1 MDNRTII
8 GIDVSKNKA
17 NVAVTRDLRIIK
29 EFVMPLDVLGF
40 SQLKQ
45 VMIQCN
51 QTPEIV
57 FEATGVY
64 SRRLEN
70 YLRQQHLNYHILNP
84 LTAKNR
90 ISTGSRLRK
99 NDRRDARRL
108 AITEFTEETTPYLL
122 AYQQDPVYRELMDM
136 NRYYDQLNED
146 KKRARNRAHR
156 VLQLTFASFTDSK
169 DGFNL
174 DNQAPWKL
182 LTLFPHAQ
190 CVREIEDLNEL
201 EAKILAAHFKGIG
214 PKTSHK
220 YARQLWKVAA
230 KNGDA
235 VSVTSDNVRQLQELA
250 VTVLTLAQRQDQQ
263 IERMM
268 TLGENLQEFSILK
281 SIPGIGTSSALRL
294 IGELGDIR
302 RFETRQQLNSFIG
315 IDLTEIDSG
324 DYKSPRHIT
333 KHGNPHARRIL
344 YWTIVLMIGAKA
356 KNNHIRDDYQK
367 RRQVGSKKSLIVKE
381 IDHLIKTILYL
392 VKTNQPYAYE
402 LAPQR

>member
-1 MDNRTII
+1 MRTII

-17 NVAVTRDLRIIK
+17 NVAVATDLRVIS
-29 EFVMPLDVLGF
+29 EFKISTDILGF
-40 SQLKQ
+40 TKLSQTILS
-45 VMIQCN
+45 CN
-51 QTPEIV
+51 NAPEIV

-70 YLRQQHLNYHILNP
+70 YLRQRHLNYHILNP

-169 DGFNL
+169 DGFDL

-201 EAKILAAHFKGIG
+201 EAKILASHFKGIG

-220 YARQLWKVAA
+220 YACQLWKVAA

-235 VSVTSDNVRQLQELA
+235 VAVTSDNVRQLQELA

-263 IERMM
+263 IKRMM
-268 TLGENLQEFSILK
+268 TLGTNLQEFSILK

-402 LAPQR
+402 LAPQK